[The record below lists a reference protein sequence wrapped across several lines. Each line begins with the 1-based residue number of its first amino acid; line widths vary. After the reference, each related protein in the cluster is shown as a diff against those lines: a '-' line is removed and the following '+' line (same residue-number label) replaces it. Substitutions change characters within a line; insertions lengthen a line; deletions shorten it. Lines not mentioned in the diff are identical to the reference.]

1 MATTCS
7 ISISSDIAPGF
18 GGISESMTLTQAGT
32 LTDIDSTT
40 GFQIRKLKS
49 TAAVDLITMASELIE
64 PKDASAEDASPV
76 TNATP
81 KIYIRNIGDG
91 KGTIDKSVGVTIGVK
106 AEPIG
111 KLYGGD
117 WMMMPLT
124 CIDADDVTA
133 TPETDDTVVLEFVM
147 FYEEA

>member
-1 MATTCS
+1 MATTCT
-7 ISISSDIAPGF
+7 ISIASDIAPGF
-18 GGISESMTLTQAGT
+18 GGINESMTLTQAGT

-40 GFQIRKLKS
+40 GFQRRKLS
-49 TAAVDLITMASELIE
+49 ATGAVDLVTMASELIE
-64 PKDASAEDASPV
+64 PKDSVAS
-76 TNATP
+76 
-81 KIYIRNIGDG
+81 KIYIRNIGH
-91 KGTIDKSVGVTIGVK
+91 KGVIDKSVGVTIGVN

-133 TPETDDTVVLEFVM
+133 NPETDDTVVLEYMM

>member
-1 MATTCS
+1 MATTAT

-18 GGISESMTLTQAGT
+18 GGISETMTLTQAGT

-40 GFQIRKLKS
+40 GFQIRKLS
-49 TAAVDLITMASELIE
+49 ATGAVDLVTMANELVE
-64 PKDASAEDASPV
+64 PEDSQA
-76 TNATP
+76 A
-81 KIYIRNIGDG
+81 KIYIRNIGYR
-91 KGTIDKSVGVTIGVK
+91 GTIDKSVGVTIGVK
-106 AEPIG
+106 SEPIG

-124 CIDADDVTA
+124 TIDADDVTA
-133 TPETDDTVVLEFVM
+133 NPDTADTVVLEYVM

>member
-18 GGISESMTLTQAGT
+18 GGISESMTLTQAGS

-40 GFQIRKLKS
+40 GFSIRKLS
-49 TAAVDLITMASELIE
+49 ATGAVDLVTMASELIE
-64 PKDASAEDASPV
+64 PKDSVAA
-76 TNATP
+76 
-81 KIYIRNIGDG
+81 KIYIRNIGYRG
-91 KGTIDKSVGVTIGVK
+91 VTDKSVGVTIGVN

-117 WMMMPLT
+117 WLMMPLT
-124 CIDADDVTA
+124 CIDADDITVNPDTN
-133 TPETDDTVVLEFVM
+133 DTVVIEYMM

>member
-1 MATTCS
+1 MATTCN
-7 ISISSDIAPGF
+7 ITITSDIAPGF
-18 GGISESMTLTQAGT
+18 GGISESMTLTQAGN

-40 GFQIRKLKS
+40 GFSLRKLS
-49 TAAVDLITMASELIE
+49 AIGAVDLVTMANELVE
-64 PKDASAEDASPV
+64 PKDSVAA
-76 TNATP
+76 

-91 KGTIDKSVGVTIGVK
+91 RGNIDKSVGVTIGVK
-106 AEPIG
+106 AETIG

-133 TPETDDTVVLEFVM
+133 NPDTDNTVVLEYIM

>member
-1 MATTCS
+1 MATICT
-7 ISISSDIAPGF
+7 IDISSDAAPGF
-18 GGISESMTLTQAGT
+18 GGINESMTLTQAGS

-40 GFQIRKLKS
+40 GFQRRKLS
-49 TAAVDLITMASELIE
+49 ATAAVDLITMASENIE
-64 PKDASAEDASPV
+64 PKDSVASKV
-76 TNATP
+76 
-81 KIYIRNIGDG
+81 YIRNIGDG
-91 KGTIDKSVGVTIGVK
+91 KGNVDKTVGVTIGVN

-133 TPETDDTVVLEFVM
+133 TPATDDTVVLEFVM

>member
-1 MATTCS
+1 MATTCT
-7 ISISSDIAPGF
+7 INISSDAAPGF

-32 LTDIDSTT
+32 IIDIDSTT
-40 GFQIRKLKS
+40 GFQRRKLS
-49 TAAVDLITMASELIE
+49 ATGAVDLITMASENIE
-64 PKDASAEDASPV
+64 PKDSVASKV
-76 TNATP
+76 
-81 KIYIRNIGDG
+81 YIRNIGDG
-91 KGTIDKSVGVTIGVK
+91 KGNVDKTVGVTIGVN

-133 TPETDDTVVLEFVM
+133 NPATDDTVVLEFVM

>member
-1 MATTCS
+1 MATICT
-7 ISISSDIAPGF
+7 IDISSDAAPGF
-18 GGISESMTLTQAGT
+18 GGINESMTLTQAGS

-40 GFQIRKLKS
+40 GFQRRKLS
-49 TAAVDLITMASELIE
+49 ATAAVDLITMASENIE
-64 PKDASAEDASPV
+64 PKDSVASKV
-76 TNATP
+76 
-81 KIYIRNIGDG
+81 YIRNIGDG
-91 KGTIDKSVGVTIGVK
+91 KGNVDKTVGVTIGVN

-124 CIDADDVTA
+124 CVDADDVTA
-133 TPETDDTVVLEFVM
+133 TPATDDTVVLEFVM

>member
-1 MATTCS
+1 MATTCT

-18 GGISESMTLTQAGT
+18 GGISESMTLTQAGNI
-32 LTDIDSTT
+32 TDIDSTT
-40 GFQIRKLKS
+40 GFQLRKLS
-49 TAAVDLITMASELIE
+49 AVAAVDLVTMANELVE
-64 PKDASAEDASPV
+64 PKDSVSA
-76 TNATP
+76 
-81 KIYIRNIGDG
+81 KIYIIKIGHRDV
-91 KGTIDKSVGVTIGVK
+91 IDKSVGVTIGVN

-133 TPETDDTVVLEFVM
+133 TPDNDNTVVLEYIM

>member
-1 MATTCS
+1 MATTAA

-18 GGISESMTLTQAGT
+18 GGISETMTLTQAGN
-32 LTDIDSTT
+32 LVDIDSTT
-40 GFQIRKLKS
+40 GFARRKLS
-49 TAAVDLITMASELIE
+49 AASVVDLVTMANELVE
-64 PKDASAEDASPV
+64 PKDSVAA
-76 TNATP
+76 
-81 KIYIRNIGDG
+81 KIYIRNIGY
-91 KGTIDKSVGVTIGVK
+91 KGVIDKSIGVTIGVN

-124 CIDADDVTA
+124 CIDADDITA
-133 TPETDDTVVLEFVM
+133 TPEKDDTVVLEYVM